1 MQSPKEKQGEITK
14 PSLAINAKKYRKTIE
29 WKKTRD
35 LFKKI
40 IDTKGTFHV
49 SSIQFSVSVVF
60 NSLWPHRCLATLSIT
75 NTYSNSCPSSWW
87 CHPIISSSVV
97 CFSSCLQTFPASG
110 SFPMSQFFMSDGQS
124 IGVSISASV
133 FPTNIQDWC
142 TPGLTDFIS
151 FQSKEHSRVFSSTTI
166 WKHQFF
172 STQLYGPTLTS
183 ISDYRKNNSFD

>member
-60 NSLWPHRCLATLSIT
+60 NSL
-75 NTYSNSCPSSWW
+75 
-87 CHPIISSSVV
+87 
-97 CFSSCLQTFPASG
+97 
-110 SFPMSQFFMSDGQS
+110 
-124 IGVSISASV
+124 
-133 FPTNIQDWC
+133 
-142 TPGLTDFIS
+142 
-151 FQSKEHSRVFSSTTI
+151 
-166 WKHQFF
+166 
-172 STQLYGPTLTS
+172 
-183 ISDYRKNNSFD
+183 